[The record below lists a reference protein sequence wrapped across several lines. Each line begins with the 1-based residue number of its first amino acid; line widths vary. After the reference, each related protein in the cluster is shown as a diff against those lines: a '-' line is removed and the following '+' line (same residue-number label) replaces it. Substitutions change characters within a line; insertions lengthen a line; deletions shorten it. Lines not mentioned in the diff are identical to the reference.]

1 MPVLA
6 NNPGV
11 KLEIA
16 SHTDS
21 RGSGTSNQDLS
32 ERRAQAVVRYL
43 ESKGVNNSLLVA
55 NGFGE
60 NRLKNRCADGVSCT
74 ERDHAV
80 NRRTEFRL
88 INN

>member
-11 KLEIA
+11 KLEIV

-21 RGSGTSNQDLS
+21 RGGLSSNQDLS
-32 ERRAQAVVRYL
+32 ERRAQSVAHYL
-43 ESKGVNNSLLVA
+43 ESKGINSNLLVA

-60 NRLKNRCADGVSCT
+60 RK
-74 ERDHAV
+74 
-80 NRRTEFRL
+80 
-88 INN
+88 